1 MKQLSHPLTT
11 IVSDFV
17 NCFTYYS
24 TVYPNL
30 NGCTSLLVK
39 TDSYYQF
46 VSSSESSDVTACS
59 YSYALPWVS
68 VAVDYGSSSSS
79 ESTKTHIIAIMRIER
94 YYNSIKDEASELI
107 ADAATLLSNQDY
119 VGFFKVCGPTYVRS
133 IRRAQEVTAILESE
147 TSSEESARS
156 YAVDVQYSSSYGYNY
171 GGSNNFKTENNS
183 LHIKIFGYGLGLAEE
198 GSEALVASSLEEFNG
213 VMKFAW
219 STMVSGPNA
228 GQMGMVYGIEV
239 VSWMENIQFQLNSGA
254 DAESIEVPIIRSMI
268 PKAHLRADPNDTTF
282 DNNNRDLSKCKN
294 PGLEIDQYGYCCEIG
309 QLYDP
314 ESGLFDGENA
324 ESRICKPRR
333 QLDQFMIKENM
344 AGNGE
349 FVARLDR
356 ALRNKTNRLMAL
368 EKCVSAINAMPTRN
382 DYSILKAKVQIGDGN
397 STMVNNVTV
406 YEMRKAMDPYG
417 DYGTIKSTAKEL
429 DEFIDMFY
437 QPCMAAIYGSNVGNS
452 PNTDVKYFM
461 AYPWHS
467 HQECSHL
474 SCFANGMR
482 WDRDAADGGC
492 VPGVLAGVSAA
503 AYGAESGNCKKET
516 NPVTGDLEC
525 KHANT
530 GLSDDQVKTTNCLGG
545 ISSVG
550 RIDTFLD
557 NYCLPE
563 LTGDEL
569 DAEAISA
576 LRTASEI
583 HCTTTTTTERSVNVA
598 LRKRT
603 KQRSTYPRGDSR
615 KAVDGKTDGKWY
627 RMGVTH
633 TRRGTSSNPAWWYV
647 ELGQYEDIQ
656 RIVIFNREDCCWD
669 RLSGFTLKIFKD
681 SVVVCT
687 YTHTDPIV
695 RRESVE
701 IVIANVAECS
711 GDVIEGDKVQIEVAD
726 FLQLA
731 QVEVYNRFYT
741 TTTEPAL

>member
-1 MKQLSHPLTT
+1 MRL
-11 IVSDFV
+11 D
-17 NCFTYYS
+17 
-24 TVYPNL
+24 PNL

-39 TDSYYQF
+39 TDSFYQF
-46 VSSSESSDVTACS
+46 ISTSESSDVTDCS

-68 VAVDYGSSSSS
+68 VAVDYDRSSSS

-94 YYNSIKDEASELI
+94 YYNSIKDEASELN
-107 ADAATLLSNQDY
+107 ADAITLLNNQDY
-119 VGFFKVCGPTYVRS
+119 TAFFMVCGPTYVRS

-254 DAESIEVPIIRSMI
+254 STESIVVPISRSLI
-268 PKAHLRADPNDTTF
+268 PKAHLLTDPNDTTF
-282 DNNNRDLSKCKN
+282 DNDNRDLSKCKN

-309 QLYDP
+309 QLYNPVTGEFDP
-314 ESGLFDGENA
+314 ENA
-324 ESRICKPRR
+324 QSRICRPER
-333 QLDQFMIKENM
+333 QLDPYMVNDNM
-344 AGNGE
+344 SANGE
-349 FVARLDR
+349 FVARLGR
-356 ALRNKTNRLMAL
+356 ALRYKTNRLMAL

-382 DYSILKAKVQIGDGN
+382 DYSILKPRVQIGDGN

-406 YEMRKAMDPYG
+406 FEMRKAMDPYG
-417 DYGTIKSTAKEL
+417 DYGTIKTLGKEL

-437 QPCMAAIYGSNVGNS
+437 QPCMAAIYGSNVGVS
-452 PNTDVKYFM
+452 PSTDVKYFM
-461 AYPWHS
+461 AYPWHT

-474 SCFANGMR
+474 SCFAGGMR

-516 NPVTGDLEC
+516 DPVTGDLVC

-530 GLSDDQVKTTNCLGG
+530 GLSDDQEKTTTCVGG
-545 ISSVG
+545 LSSVV

-563 LTGDEL
+563 LTGEEL
-569 DAEAISA
+569 PIEAISA
-576 LRTASEI
+576 LRVASEV
-583 HCTTTTTTERSVNVA
+583 HCTTTLTTERSLNVA

-603 KQRSTYPRGDSR
+603 GQKSTYPQGYASR
-615 KAVDGKTDGKWY
+615 AVDGNKDGKWW
-627 RMGVTH
+627 RRSVTH
-633 TRRGTSSNPAWWYV
+633 TWHGSSSNPSWWYV
-647 ELGQYEDIQ
+647 ELGQVEDIQ
-656 RIVIFNREDCCWD
+656 RIVIYNRNDCCWD
-669 RLSGFTLKIFKD
+669 RLSGFTVKIFKD
-681 SVVVCT
+681 GAVVCT
-687 YTHTDPIV
+687 YTHTAAIV
-695 RRESVE
+695 KNAAVE
-701 IVIANVAECS
+701 LIVGDGGFCS
-711 GDVIEGDKVQIEVAD
+711 GEVIEGDKVQIEAPN

-731 QVEVYNRFYT
+731 EVEVYNRFYT
-741 TTTEPAL
+741 TDIIE